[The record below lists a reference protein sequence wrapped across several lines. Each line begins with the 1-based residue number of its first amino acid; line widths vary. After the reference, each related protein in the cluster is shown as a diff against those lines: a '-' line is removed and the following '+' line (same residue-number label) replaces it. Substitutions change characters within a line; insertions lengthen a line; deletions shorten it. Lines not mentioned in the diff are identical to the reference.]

1 MSNSMYPSDGLD
13 NLFAGRILGDLTT
26 EEERELIARDSQE
39 TEIEVER
46 LERVAA
52 AIQLAFEDRRHTPLP
67 KSLCDKILHDS
78 KSQLSASREQVR
90 LGGKSKTLVMSD
102 YTLTRREVFA
112 WLCMAA
118 SLLVAFGLMYSGR
131 GGSLSSLASKRAR
144 LLKADTELIQVAW
157 APGKTPFDQPV
168 TGDVVW
174 SNERQEGYMR
184 FTNLPV
190 NDPTKEQYQLW
201 IIDPSRDD
209 EPIDGGVFDVNSKGE
224 VIIEIHEKLKV
235 ISPKAF
241 AITVEKP
248 GGVVVSTQENLPLL
262 APVP

>member
-1 MSNSMYPSDGLD
+1 L
-13 NLFAGRILGDLTT
+13 AGRILGDLSS
-26 EEERELIARDSQE
+26 EEERELMARESPE
-39 TEIEVER
+39 SEIEVER
-46 LERVAA
+46 LERAAA
-52 AIQLAFEDRRHTPLP
+52 AIQLAFEGSRHTALP
-67 KSLCDKILHDS
+67 KALYDKILFDS
-78 KSQLSASREQVR
+78 NSQLSRSSDQVR
-90 LGGKSKTLVMSD
+90 LGDNVKTLVMSD
-102 YTLTRREVFA
+102 YRLTRREIFA

-131 GGSLSSLASKRAR
+131 GGSLSSLASKRSR
-144 LLKADTELIQVAW
+144 LLKSDTELIQVAW
-157 APGKTPFDQPV
+157 APGKTPFNQPV